1 MSEVTELP
9 RAAWPFVEFSTLL
22 RANGFSVSPD
32 QTQGFIQAVGL
43 LGPRSI
49 GDIHRAALAMLAPV
63 PERREEFDAL
73 FRLLFLG
80 QSIAAGAAADDEEE
94 LQAFDEREGE
104 MEPPEADEINES
116 GDQATGTETLS
127 LRQFAG
133 LDDNEALRRFRRQA
147 PSRLPRRTTFR
158 RAAKKTGDRW
168 NMRKLLRDAVK
179 RDGEVMRLP
188 KLARKTRQRRILL
201 LIDVSGSIKQH
212 TDTYLRFAH
221 TLAAVSDHIEIF
233 TLGTR
238 LTRVTRALR
247 HRNRDQALA
256 VAATLVADWDGG
268 TRLGDALAAFLS
280 VPRFAGFARGALVV
294 VLSDGL
300 ERGDPAVMTEA
311 VERLSRRSWRI
322 VWLTPLAGD
331 VDYVPQTA
339 ALTSILSFLDR
350 LGNGASTER
359 LCGELIG
366 IARRAA

>member
-1 MSEVTELP
+1 MTLLYELP

-32 QTQGFIQAVGL
+32 QTQSFIEAVGL

-49 GDIHRAALAMLAPV
+49 GDIHKAALAMLAPV

-80 QSIAAGAAADDEEE
+80 QSIAAGSSDDDEED
-94 LQAFDEREGE
+94 LRAYDERDGE
-104 MEPPEADEINES
+104 MDPPEADEINES
-116 GDQATGTETLS
+116 GEQATGAETLS
-127 LRQFAG
+127 LRQFSG
-133 LDDNEALRRFRRQA
+133 LDENEALRRFRRQA
-147 PSRLPRRTTFR
+147 PARMPRRATFR

-201 LIDVSGSIKQH
+201 LIDVSGSMKLH
-212 TDTYLRFAH
+212 TQTYLRFAH

-247 HRNRDQALA
+247 HRNREQALA

-294 VLSDGL
+294 ILSDGL
-300 ERGDPAVMTEA
+300 ERGDPTAMIDA
-311 VERLSRRSWRI
+311 VERLSRRAWRI
-322 VWLTPLAGD
+322 AWLTPLAGD
-331 VDYVPQTA
+331 AEYVPQTA
-339 ALTSILSFLDR
+339 ALTSILPFIDR

-359 LCGELIG
+359 LCHELIG
-366 IARRAA
+366 IARLAA